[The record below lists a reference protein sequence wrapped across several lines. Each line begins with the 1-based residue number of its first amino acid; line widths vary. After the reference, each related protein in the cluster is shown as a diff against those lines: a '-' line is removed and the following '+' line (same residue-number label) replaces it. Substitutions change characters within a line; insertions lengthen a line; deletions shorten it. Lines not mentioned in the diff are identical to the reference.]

1 MNQKTINKTCEID
14 STLAYGPIRLVII
27 QPTSYCNLDC
37 DYCYLPDRQN
47 RKQLSLDLIKPIF
60 QRIFESSFT
69 RGRFTVC
76 WHAGEPL
83 TVPLSFYQQAFSIIT
98 DLAQKIA
105 PQDTKVAYSVQTN
118 GLLINQAWCDFFRQ
132 YPFKIGVS
140 LDGPAFIHDAH
151 RKTRKGLGSHQ
162 GTMAGIKLL
171 QKNQLDFQ
179 IIAVITEQSLDYP
192 EEIFNFFRENG
203 INRVAFNIEE
213 IEGINS
219 TSSLASASKIKAVHD
234 FFAKFFELTVQT
246 KGEFQVREFEQMSA
260 LILAGKAKNKN
271 QLSHPFSIVNI
282 DSQGNYS
289 TFSPELLAMKSKDY
303 RDFILGNVQN
313 DSFESACKSAKFKQI
328 YGDIRQGFQKCQN
341 TCDYFDLCGGG
352 APSNK
357 YWENGTFNSSETMA
371 CLYNKQAIADIIL
384 PYVEKSL
391 GL

>member
-1 MNQKTINKTCEID
+1 MNQITSNKICEID
-14 STLAYGPIRLVII
+14 SIQGYGPIRLVII

-37 DYCYLPDRQN
+37 DYCYLPERN
-47 RKQLSLDLIKPIF
+47 SRKILSLELIKPIF
-60 QRIFESSFT
+60 QRIFECSFT

-83 TVPLSFYQQAFSIIT
+83 TVPLSFYKQAFSIIT
-98 DLAQKIA
+98 ELARKIA
-105 PQDTKVAYSVQTN
+105 PQDTKIAYSVQTN

-151 RKTRKGLGSHQ
+151 RKTRAGLGSHQ

-171 QKNQLDFQ
+171 QENKLDFQ
-179 IIAVITEQSLDYP
+179 IIAVVTEKSLNYP
-192 EEIFNFFRENG
+192 EEMFNFFREND

-219 TSSLASASKIKAVHD
+219 SSSLASESKIKAVHY

-246 KGEFQVREFEQMSA
+246 KGKFQVREFEQMSA
-260 LILAGKAKNKN
+260 LILRGKARTKN

-282 DSQGNYS
+282 DSQGNFS

-303 RDFILGNVQN
+303 QDFILGNVQN
-313 DSFESACKSAKFKQI
+313 DSFESACKTDKFKQI
-328 YGDIRQGFQKCQN
+328 YGDIRQGFKKCQD

-371 CLYNKQAIADIIL
+371 CLYNKQTIANIL
-384 PYVEKSL
+384 LEHIEQLL